1 MKQVGLVLAPENVSW
16 DVSGFSLGSRQ
27 LDILQRRA
35 SFTELATSEIAGHS
49 AMFGPIS
56 LSFDIGKLR
65 AAGATPVI
73 YVPQGIADNPLS
85 QIATFCVNGAQH
97 TKYVLS
103 RLHDLKELSD
113 PGRLA
118 LRLGKPVSPS
128 CELNLQNT
136 DAAGNVVA
144 RYNLRIADVQ
154 NLLQYIG
161 FNSIPFDHSA
171 GILGYFLNIF
181 YPTDNLYQNDELGY
195 YRQRE
200 WRLVASNVNIHGR
213 PIGRSLSAAEVVQ
226 LEDIDPE
233 FWGRQLLA
241 DGKLQR
247 RSDLALIYDPVPAW
261 RFFELVDEVLVPPS
275 VVDQVHAIVGDELI
289 VRGLR

>member
-1 MKQVGLVLAPENVSW
+1 
-16 DVSGFSLGSRQ
+16 
-27 LDILQRRA
+27 
-35 SFTELATSEIAGHS
+35 
-49 AMFGPIS
+49 MFGPIS
-56 LSFDIGKLR
+56 LAFDIAKLR
-65 AAGATPVI
+65 AAGAMPVI
-73 YVPQGIADNPLS
+73 YVPQGTSDNPLS
-85 QIATFCVNGAQH
+85 QIATFCVNGAHH

-103 RLHDLKELSD
+103 QLHELKELSD

-118 LRLGKPVSPS
+118 LRLGKPVSPN

-136 DAAGNVVA
+136 DAAGEVVA

-161 FNSIPFDHSA
+161 FNNIPFDHSA

-181 YPTDNLYQNDELGY
+181 YPTDNLYLSDELGY

-200 WRLVASNVNIHGR
+200 WRIVANNVNVHGR

-226 LEDIDPE
+226 LEEIDLE
-233 FWGRQLLA
+233 FWGRQLSA

-247 RSDLALIYDPVPAW
+247 RSDLALIYDPMPAW
-261 RFFELVDEVLVPPS
+261 RFFELVDEVFVPPS
-275 VVDQVHAIVGDELI
+275 VVDQVEAVVGDELI
-289 VRGLR
+289 VRALK